1 VSIARANM
9 ALEARVIAFEIGEEL
24 IQPRNLAELCSAFQ
38 LIAEEEEQIPEMFS
52 SLRALEVNEQLEVF
66 LYLDNIFNFFD

>member
-1 VSIARANM
+1 M

-38 LIAEEEEQIPEMFS
+38 LIAEEEEQIVFDDWTTN
-52 SLRALEVNEQLEVF
+52 RAAKLVANVF
-66 LYLDNIFNFFD
+66 WLQRLSGGDSVH